1 MAPRTRDVGSS
12 GQDRRRPPCDHPSDR
27 ATPTEPG
34 WDNTGG
40 TRCPRRSPRSS
51 LAQNI
56 ARIKPAHSR
65 PTEWAST
72 TDEDEGLPDRAK
84 TQRQIY
90 VNGAHLGL

>member
-1 MAPRTRDVGSS
+1 MAPRTRDVGSG
-12 GQDRRRPPCDHPSDR
+12 GQDPRRPPNDHPSDR

-40 TRCPRRSPRSS
+40 TRCPRRSPGSS

-65 PTEWAST
+65 PIEWAPT
-72 TDEDEGLPDRAK
+72 TDKDESHPDGAM
-84 TQRQIY
+84 TQR
-90 VNGAHLGL
+90 